1 MLASKGMAKP
11 TEPRGA
17 KAAHRAIRGPA
28 GGVIYLDDGQSEIFA
43 AMLAEMDSRIDEIAT
58 RTEKLLAQHT

>member
-11 TEPRGA
+11 TKPRGA
-17 KAAHRAIRGPA
+17 KAAHRAIREAA
-28 GGVIYLDDGQSEIFA
+28 GGVIHLDDGQSEIFA

-58 RTEKLLAQHT
+58 RTDKLLAQHT